1 MQDEKTREELLE
13 IIERQAK
20 DLKVFRVGAKMLINA
35 GAESSDPVMKV
46 ITLVVTEQFIE
57 RLSHK

>member
-1 MQDEKTREELLE
+1 MEDKTREELLE
-13 IIERQAK
+13 IIERHEK
-20 DLKVFRVGAKMLINA
+20 DLKVFRVGVKMLISA
-35 GAESSDPVMKV
+35 GAESSDPMMKV